1 MSVLK
6 VHILK
11 SKTVGDF
18 SAGEYPIFDA
28 QQNLK
33 KFEISNNLRIKS
45 ETSQYVSCD
54 AKLQLFL
61 QGSYYF

>member
-6 VHILK
+6 ILTLK
-11 SKTVGDF
+11 SKTV
-18 SAGEYPIFDA
+18 GEYPIFDA

-33 KFEISNNLRIKS
+33 NFEISNNLRIKS